1 MILLLAEFSPGRI
14 LNALQECPVGHG
26 SKTVWCH
33 LPSPHLP
40 DPAFNEKMNA
50 SDEET
55 VMHHLIQEWKLTP
68 KPNTTHSL
76 EENTDSGPDSFVSLM
91 K

>member
-1 MILLLAEFSPGRI
+1 
-14 LNALQECPVGHG
+14 
-26 SKTVWCH
+26 
-33 LPSPHLP
+33 
-40 DPAFNEKMNA
+40 MNA

-76 EENTDSGPDSFVSLM
+76 EENTESGPDSFVSLM